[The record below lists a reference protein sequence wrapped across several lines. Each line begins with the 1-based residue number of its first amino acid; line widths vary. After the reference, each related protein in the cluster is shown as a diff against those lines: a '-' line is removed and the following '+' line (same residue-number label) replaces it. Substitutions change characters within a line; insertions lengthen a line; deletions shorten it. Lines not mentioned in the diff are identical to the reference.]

1 MSDLLAAVVAPQEIQ
16 GDAGSAAAMTS
27 CLGAQI
33 LRDAFS
39 ADHFRDLCRR
49 TSRFCEEGQPCP
61 LIADDEAQILRLSS
75 RRGPACPSR
84 RTAPAAEASAG
95 PQTVMAAGGEAQ
107 P

>member
-16 GDAGSAAAMTS
+16 GDEGSAAAMTS

-61 LIADDEAQILRLSS
+61 LTSDDEAQILLVSS
-75 RRGPACPSR
+75 RRRPACPSQ